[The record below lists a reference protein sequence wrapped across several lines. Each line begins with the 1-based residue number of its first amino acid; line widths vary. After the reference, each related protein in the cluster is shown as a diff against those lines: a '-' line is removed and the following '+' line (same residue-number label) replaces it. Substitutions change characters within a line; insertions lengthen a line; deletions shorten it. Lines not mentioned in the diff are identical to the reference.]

1 MIMDVSTSQTTFRF
15 LMFGSH
21 LGDLVVQLLE
31 VLLVVPQVKLLFL
44 GSLCFASFRQKLSDV
59 VDRVGDILSLRD
71 HSLST
76 LPPGRNK
83 LPRSRSV
90 EDQLG
95 HLRFQWFPVGFPQ
108 NASSRLEGGQKEAH
122 VGYILIFTHIY
133 IYGHIYNIIYI
144 YLFIHDVIYWFVIF
158 SIGPVLGTQI

>member
-1 MIMDVSTSQTTFRF
+1 MSTCSGMWRWNASQTTFRF

-21 LGDLVVQLLE
+21 LGDLGVQLLE

-83 LPRSRSV
+83 LPRGRSV

-95 HLRFQWFPVGFPQ
+95 HLRFPWFPVGFPQ
-108 NASSRLEGGQKEAH
+108 NASPRLEGGQNEADTQRSTCWLH
-122 VGYILIFTHIY
+122 FDIYTHIY
-133 IYGHIYNIIYI
+133 I
-144 YLFIHDVIYWFVIF
+144 
-158 SIGPVLGTQI
+158 

>member
-108 NASSRLEGGQKEAH
+108 NASPRLEGGQKEAH
-122 VGYILIFTHIY
+122 VGYILIFTHTY

-144 YLFIHDVIYWFVIF
+144 LIY
-158 SIGPVLGTQI
+158 T